1 MVAASTFRP
10 PRRSSIMVAISTV
23 RLLLVRCEVERL
35 LNINF
40 PHRQSHWQKVS
51 FSSTLC
57 LYPILDLLL
66 NSVPKP
72 LHNEVRLGLQEA
84 LVNAATHGNALN
96 PGKCITVE
104 YRQSPQ
110 GYCWIITDQG
120 MGFDRPCPCPQV
132 VLDCPNCVSPWFPPD
147 ESENG
152 RGLGILMQVFD
163 QVHWNEDGTRLRLSK
178 KIKRRPQ
185 VDSQNVVKR
194 FFSESYRLLSL

>member
-1 MVAASTFRP
+1 MVALGTFSP
-10 PRRSSIMVAISTV
+10 PWRSAIMVPISTV
-23 RLLLVRCEVERL
+23 RLLLVQCEVERL

-51 FSSTLC
+51 FSSTLY

-66 NSVPKP
+66 NSVPEP

-96 PGKCITVE
+96 PSKSITVE

-120 MGFDRPCPCPQV
+120 MGFDRPCPCSHVP
-132 VLDCPNCVSPWFPPD
+132 LDCPSCVTPWFPPD

-152 RGLGILMQVFD
+152 RGLGILMQIFD

-178 KIKRRPQ
+178 KINRRLRGAGES
-185 VDSQNVVKR
+185 VIKR
-194 FFSESYRLLSL
+194 FFSESYRFLSL